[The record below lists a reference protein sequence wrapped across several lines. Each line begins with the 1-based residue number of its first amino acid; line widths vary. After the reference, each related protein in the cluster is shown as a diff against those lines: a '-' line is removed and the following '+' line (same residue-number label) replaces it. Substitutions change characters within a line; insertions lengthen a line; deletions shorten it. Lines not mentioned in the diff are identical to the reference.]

1 MTLYQFN
8 KLREVEQ
15 FDVLLSDGIIVGRRK
30 DYSYEYVLYQLNKI
44 YIELRYYKDHKTM
57 PSIRGFTCS
66 GNSIK
71 PYLEQIDI
79 SELLMSI

>member
-8 KLREVEQ
+8 KLKETDQ
-15 FDVLLSDGIIVGRRK
+15 FDILLSDGIIIGRRK
-30 DYSYEYVLYQLNKI
+30 DNMYEYVLYQLHNI

-57 PSIRGFTCS
+57 PSLRGFTCK
-66 GNSIK
+66 GNSLQ

-79 SELLMSI
+79 SGLLMGA